1 LRGGSRRVR
10 GGSRGGCGGTYGR
23 GKEWPELLR
32 GQGDATPGRGKL
44 HFANYRKRRFLSRK
58 GGLFRLGR
66 GRRRR
71 SRDVFALYGAAIL
84 LP

>member
-1 LRGGSRRVR
+1 LR
-10 GGSRGGCGGTYGR
+10 GR
-23 GKEWPELLR
+23 GK
-32 GQGDATPGRGKL
+32 ATPGGGKL
-44 HFANYRKRRFLSRK
+44 YFTNYQQRGLLSRK

-71 SRDVFALYGAAIL
+71 SSNLFALYESAIL

>member
-1 LRGGSRRVR
+1 LRGR
-10 GGSRGGCGGTYGR
+10 
-23 GKEWPELLR
+23 
-32 GQGDATPGRGKL
+32 GDATPGRGKL
-44 HFANYRKRRFLSRK
+44 HFANYRKRRLLSRK